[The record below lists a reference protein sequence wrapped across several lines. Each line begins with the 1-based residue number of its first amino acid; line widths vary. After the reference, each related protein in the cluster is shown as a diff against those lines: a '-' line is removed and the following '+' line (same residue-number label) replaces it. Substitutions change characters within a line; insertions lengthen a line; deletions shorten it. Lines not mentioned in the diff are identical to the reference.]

1 VYSSVRSSSLHLSHT
16 LLKDIRPTLQAE
28 DPEWSYKK
36 DLEARAA
43 GGKAHVAGGGGAA
56 KPAEADEELQA
67 EAASQMKIGDRCEA
81 AGGRRGQVMFVGKV
95 STSPSTPTNHLNP
108 AAFYPKILN
117 NRILLQVP
125 GLPAGWWAG
134 VRFDEPFGKG
144 NGCVGGVRYFECED
158 KSVARTSS
166 LPPTFPAPYVIYFSQ
181 PIPPGNAGFDTCPP
195 AGTVDSCGQS
205 W

>member
-1 VYSSVRSSSLHLSHT
+1 M
-16 LLKDIRPTLQAE
+16 DGPPTLQAE

-43 GGKAHVAGGGGAA
+43 GGKAHVASSGGAA
-56 KPAEADEELQA
+56 KPAEADEEFQA

-95 STSPSTPTNHLNP
+95 PSSTPPHPLPP
-108 AAFYPKILN
+108 APFYLRILN
-117 NRILLQVP
+117 NQILRQVS

-158 KSVARTSS
+158 KSVASHPFRFS
-166 LPPTFPAPYVIYFSQ
+166 PALSAQICSNS
-181 PIPPGNAGFDTCPP
+181 IP
-195 AGTVDSCGQS
+195 
-205 W
+205 